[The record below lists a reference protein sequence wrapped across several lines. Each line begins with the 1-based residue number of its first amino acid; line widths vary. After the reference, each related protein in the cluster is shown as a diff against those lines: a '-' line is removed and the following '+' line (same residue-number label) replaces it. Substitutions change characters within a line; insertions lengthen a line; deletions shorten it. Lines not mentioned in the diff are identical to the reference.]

1 MRNVNELVGKTL
13 TKIEREGNQAL
24 RFYCDSGEIYI
35 MYHDQDCC
43 ESVTIEDICGDLND
57 LIGLPILLASEDSNQ
72 PLTRAEIK
80 KSVEAQQYGTYTW
93 TFYNFATRKGYVS
106 IRWFGTSNGYYSES
120 VSFDLIDADGCIAD

>member
-43 ESVTIEDICGDLND
+43 ESVTIEDICGDLDD
-57 LIGLPILLASEDSNQ
+57 LIGAQILIAREDSNR
-72 PLTRAEIK
+72 PLTQAEIDRGDRAHG
-80 KSVEAQQYGTYTW
+80 SYTW

-120 VSFDLIDADGCIAD
+120 VSFDLIDADGCIID